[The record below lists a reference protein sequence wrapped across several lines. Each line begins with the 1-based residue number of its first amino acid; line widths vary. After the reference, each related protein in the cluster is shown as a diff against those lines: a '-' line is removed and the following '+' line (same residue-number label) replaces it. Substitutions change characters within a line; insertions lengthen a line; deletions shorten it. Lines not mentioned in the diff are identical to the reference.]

1 MKTIKLKS
9 IHLVNFKSFRDR
21 TVNFDDRTTISGMNG
36 LGKTTIFDGFMW
48 ALFGKDS
55 KDRKKFDI
63 KTLDNAGVAIP
74 RIPHEVEVVLDVDGE
89 TVSIRRTY
97 SEIWRKARNSASEE
111 FSGHEEERFFNNV
124 PLSVREFDEK
134 VSSVIKEDL
143 FRYVSDPLYFM
154 SQKEDAQRE
163 LLFRMAGGVP
173 DAEIIAKNKAFS
185 DLFSAM
191 GSKTIDEYEKEKKY
205 DLSRIVKKKS
215 ELPARIDE
223 CKRMVSVSEDWDA
236 VEKEVSE
243 KVEELAKVDAA
254 LMDGKNAI
262 DDALTKRSEV
272 ASKLSDAKIRR
283 QNMALKLKESRANES
298 AELKMQLRKA
308 ESEAEELAGKID
320 DCKKKIEICDK
331 FGHELSKEREVLL
344 EQYRSISAETFSN
357 DGVNT
362 TCPTCGRPYDD
373 SEIALAESEMLE
385 RFNADKAARLA
396 KNKEAGLKVR
406 SEIDEN
412 NAKVAKL
419 LSEMKE
425 YEDSIPAL
433 NEKIDEIKVKL
444 GNLEMS
450 DEIPEG
456 YFDALDAEI
465 YALETNLSVAPSVT
479 PDTELQAR
487 RDALNSEI
495 YALKGRLAK
504 RDIIEINRQR
514 IAELETQLHDL
525 GNEEATIEGILF
537 TIDEFSK
544 ARSRAISDN
553 VNSMFRLVRFN
564 LFDTLINGKEKEIC
578 EASMNGVPYS
588 VLSNGEKIVA
598 GLDVIR
604 AVCKNAGISAP
615 IFIDNSESVS
625 GYPDGLLE
633 DMGQMVFLRVT
644 EDAELKVSAGSEVQ
658 DKDTL
663 F

>member
-9 IHLVNFKSFRDR
+9 IHLVNFKSFRDK
-21 TVNFDDRTTISGMNG
+21 TVRFDDRTTISGMNG

-74 RIPHEVEVVLDVDGE
+74 RIPHEVEVVLDVDGK

-154 SQKEDAQRE
+154 SQKEDTQRE

-173 DAEIIAKNKAFS
+173 DADIIAKNKAFS
-185 DLFSAM
+185 DLFSAI
-191 GSKTIDEYEKEKKY
+191 GSKTIDEYEKEQKST
-205 DLSRIVKKKS
+205 LSRVLKEQS

-223 CKRMVSVSEDWDA
+223 CKRMVTDSDDWDA
-236 VEKEVSE
+236 VEKEVSV
-243 KVEELAKVDAA
+243 KIAELKKMDAA
-254 LMDGKNAI
+254 LIDGKKAI
-262 DDALTKRSEV
+262 DDALKKRSDV

-298 AELKMQLRKA
+298 AELKLQLRKA
-308 ESEAEELAGKID
+308 ESDAKEIAGKIA
-320 DCKKKIEICDK
+320 DCKKKIESCEKVGKEIAAK
-331 FGHELSKEREVLL
+331 RESLLSEF
-344 EQYRSISAETFSN
+344 RSISAETFSN
-357 DGVNT
+357 DGVSMS
-362 TCPTCGRPYDD
+362 CPTCGRPYDD

-396 KNKEAGLKVR
+396 KNKEVGLKVR

-419 LSEMKE
+419 LSEMKK
-425 YEDSIPAL
+425 YEDSIPSL
-433 NEKIDEIKVKL
+433 NEKIDGIKTKL
-444 GNLEMS
+444 GNLEWS
-450 DEIPEG
+450 DDIPEG

-465 YALETNLSVAPSVT
+465 YALETNLSAIPTAT
-479 PDTELQAR
+479 PDAKLQAR
-487 RDALNSEI
+487 RDVLNSEI

-504 RDIIEINRQR
+504 REIIEINRQR
-514 IAELETQLHDL
+514 IAELEKQLHDL
-525 GNEEATIEGILF
+525 GNEEARLKGILF
-537 TIDEFSK
+537 TIEEFSK
-544 ARSRAISDN
+544 ARTRAISDN

-588 VLSNGEKIVA
+588 VLSNAEKIIA
-598 GLDVIR
+598 GLDVIS
-604 AVCKNAGISAP
+604 AICKHEQITAPCFLDNA
-615 IFIDNSESVS
+615 ESVNNI
-625 GYPDGLLE
+625 PEIDGQLI
-633 DMGQMVFLRVT
+633 M
-644 EDAELKVSAGSEVQ
+644 LKVSDDRNLNIQ
-658 DKDTL
+658 
-663 F
+663 